1 MTKSHSLHCGER
13 GYARAAMTLGDFMSR
28 EVLSVAPED
37 TIGEAAQ
44 RMADANVGS
53 SVVLEHGRLIG
64 ILTERDLLR
73 AMAQRVHPSEA
84 RVREWMTAEPMAV
97 SESTTAD
104 EAARLMVENGFRHL
118 PVVDGDRTLGVVSLR
133 DVMRHGLESEAGS
146 S

>member
-1 MTKSHSLHCGER
+1 
-13 GYARAAMTLGDFMSR
+13 MTLGDFMSR

-133 DVMRHGLESEAGS
+133 DVMRHGLETDAGS